1 MKALFA
7 SRGISKFFVTVDTI
21 QYARQVAYAIKTTL
35 GSADVIT
42 NEASIELASSS
53 LQMIGST
60 ALYSSLFFFGV
71 SALLI
76 IFVMMLVFREQLREV
91 AILEAPGAF
100 SEKER

>member
-7 SRGISKFFVTVDTI
+7 SRGISKFFVTVDNI
-21 QYARQVAYAIKTTL
+21 QYARQVADAIRTPL

-42 NEASIELASSS
+42 NEASIELAISS

-60 ALYSSLFFFGV
+60 ALYSSLSFFRV

-76 IFVMMLVFREQLREV
+76 IFVKILVFREQLREV
-91 AILEAPGAF
+91 AILEAPGTF
-100 SEKER
+100 SGKER